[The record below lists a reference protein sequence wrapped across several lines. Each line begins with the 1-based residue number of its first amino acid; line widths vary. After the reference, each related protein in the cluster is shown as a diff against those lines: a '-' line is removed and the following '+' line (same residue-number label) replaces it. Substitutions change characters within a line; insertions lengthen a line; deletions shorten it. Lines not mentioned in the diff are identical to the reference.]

1 MEEPRVIDEI
11 AGLYRVVELV
21 KLRET
26 PNVHFDT
33 VPLSLFPSIDALNR
47 VIHGPGA
54 ISPGGVG
61 QIERPW
67 YMHMH
72 QADNLL
78 VLHGARHI
86 ELWTPSH
93 GAIERFTVRPQR
105 VEHND
110 TVVCDGPALVGW
122 PCGVFHRITSHE
134 TEGSAS
140 LNVAVRY
147 EGFDIKTN
155 FSVYD
160 VDINEGT
167 SRVIREGYKD
177 QFGQAGENA

>member
-1 MEEPRVIDEI
+1 
-11 AGLYRVVELV
+11 
-21 KLRET
+21 
-26 PNVHFDT
+26 
-33 VPLSLFPSIDALNR
+33 
-47 VIHGPGA
+47 
-54 ISPGGVG
+54 
-61 QIERPW
+61 
-67 YMHMH
+67 MHMH

-86 ELWTPSH
+86 ELWSPSH
-93 GAIERFTVRPQR
+93 GAIERFTVTPQR

-122 PCGVFHRITSHE
+122 PCGVYHRIVSHE

-155 FSVYD
+155 YGS
-160 VDINEGT
+160 T
-167 SRVIREGYKD
+167 SRVGAAEV
-177 QFGQAGENA
+177 QFSLVPEPATLGLLALGSLVALRRRRR